1 MLGKEDSV
9 FMLLWPAPSLEE
21 WGEGWFK
28 WERRGVWGV
37 GVFWGGSN
45 HLCLPLTC
53 GEEGVPCDSSRG
65 ATGLK
70 RLLVLVGNVGWLGPG
85 VGESDMR
92 GGESGDMALTLSRSI
107 QEGLLSEESAWLSL
121 LGHW

>member
-1 MLGKEDSV
+1 M

-21 WGEGWFK
+21 WGEGWFE

-37 GVFWGGSN
+37 GVFWGGSDR
-45 HLCLPLTC
+45 LRLPLTC
-53 GEEGVPCDSSRG
+53 GEGGVPWDSSRG

-70 RLLVLVGNVGWLGPG
+70 GLLALVGNTGWLGPG
-85 VGESDMR
+85 VGESNVR
-92 GGESGDMALTLSRSI
+92 GGNSGDMASIPSRSI
-107 QEGLLSEESAWLSL
+107 QEGSLSEESTWLLL